1 MSETRKLAAIL
12 VTDVV
17 GYSRLAF
24 TSKHM
29 SPTEYTDGFA
39 AFAFSAAATV
49 IDVLEQCGDDLSR
62 DNVMRQAANIKN
74 FHAPMLLP
82 GMTINTSPDY
92 YSPIRQL
99 QLTRFNPLQ
108 NHDSE
113 KEMRG
118 NESELADVTRLPNR
132 LFAGRTRS
140 CKLRERR
147 ALDAS
152 DQKAGSRASP
162 VARPDKRRGRRR
174 AAAVA
179 PSPRSPCIIEPLASG
194 VLSE

>member
-12 VTDVV
+12 VADVV
-17 GYSRLAF
+17 GYSR
-24 TSKHM
+24 
-29 SPTEYTDGFA
+29 P
-39 AFAFSAAATV
+39 
-49 IDVLEQCGDDLSR
+49 
-62 DNVMRQAANIKN
+62 RQRHEEAANIKN

-82 GMTINTSPDY
+82 GVTINTSPDY

-118 NESELADVTRLPNR
+118 NESNLADATRLPNR
-132 LFAGRTRS
+132 LCAGQDAVMQIARATR
-140 CKLRERR
+140 LGRERPE
-147 ALDAS
+147 
-152 DQKAGSRASP
+152 SRL
-162 VARPDKRRGRRR
+162 ARFTRGGPDKRRGRRR

-179 PSPRSPCIIEPLASG
+179 PSPRSPCILEPLASG